1 MYKRLV
7 EEKMWRKIAKLD
19 TKLDIFLQCNKAIT
33 LTVIF
38 SVKQK
43 SFLSLQ
49 EKKIICLTLVRIMY
63 MTFNFLKV
71 NVGNCPA

>member
-49 EKKIICLTLVRIMY
+49 EKKKICIVTRETRVRGHP
-63 MTFNFLKV
+63 LLSSCLAHKR
-71 NVGNCPA
+71 